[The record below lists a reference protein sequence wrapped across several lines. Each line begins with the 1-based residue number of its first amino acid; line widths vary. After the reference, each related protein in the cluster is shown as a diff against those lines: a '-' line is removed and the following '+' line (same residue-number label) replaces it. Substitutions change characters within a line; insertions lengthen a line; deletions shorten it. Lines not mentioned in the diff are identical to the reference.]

1 MTIAAGS
8 FLLEDVSL
16 TARPGECHIIV
27 GPTGSGKSLLL
38 ESVIGFRQP
47 VSGEVVLDGCIIN
60 ELPVEKRAISYVPQA
75 PSLFPHLS
83 VEDNIFYGV
92 KLQKGGSRRKEL
104 GYELAL
110 ALGIDHLLQRST
122 VNLSGGEQ
130 QRVALVRALAPG
142 NNVLLLDEPLSAL
155 HESLKKELWFLL
167 RELQARYDLTILMV
181 THDLEEAFFLGDTI
195 SLFIDGRIQQT
206 GPQREIYSR
215 PATVE
220 AARFLGVRNLFGSEV
235 VAREK
240 KGVSIYCQELGREF
254 FIPGTANP
262 QDDRF
267 ARGDRVIAGIRSEEV
282 MILRPGYSRQDQDNT
297 IDGTI
302 INIFAKGSSHTIFFA
317 PEGLKQNIEIEI
329 PNYALTK
336 LQISKGEQRTI
347 SLRGENIFLLPR

>member
-1 MTIAAGS
+1 MTI
-8 FLLEDVSL
+8 
-16 TARPGECHIIV
+16 RPGKCHIIV

-47 VSGEVVLDGCIIN
+47 VRGEVVLDGCIIN
-60 ELPVEKRAISYVPQA
+60 EMAVEKRGISYVPQA

-83 VEDNIFYGV
+83 VEENIFYGV
-92 KLQKGGSRRKEL
+92 KLRKGERRKKEL
-104 GYELAL
+104 GHELAL

-130 QRVALVRALAPG
+130 QRVALARALAPG

-167 RELQARYDLTILMV
+167 SKLQARYDLTILMV

-195 SLFIDGRIQQT
+195 SLFIDGEIQQS
-206 GPQREIYSR
+206 GPQGEIYSR

-235 VAREK
+235 V
-240 KGVSIYCQELGREF
+240 VSGKNGSTIYCQELGREF
-254 FIPGTANP
+254 FVPGAVNS
-262 QDDRF
+262 RNAGF
-267 ARGDRVIAGIRSEEV
+267 AKGDRVIAGIRSEEV
-282 MILRPGYSRQDQDNT
+282 MILRPGYSRHDQDNT

-302 INIFAKGSSHTIFFA
+302 IDIFAKGSSHTIFFA

-329 PNYALTK
+329 PNYAFTK

-347 SLRGENIFLLPR
+347 SLRGENIFLLPQ